1 MHLSCI
7 FIMVFVTTNKF
18 KIILIVCN
26 KNKLELL
33 NVKRWFQKR
42 TVKLKD
48 SDDGKVQ
55 QGFVRVPNTVRR
67 VRFIVRKY
75 FGN

>member
-1 MHLSCI
+1 
-7 FIMVFVTTNKF
+7 MVFVTTNKF